1 MKRIVYLL
9 GLVAII
15 AYFNSAT
22 AQTTSTNDSTIC
34 SFKVAFVSIGSGVD
48 YKAKKE
54 LDKWIIKFN
63 TAYKLK
69 IKPVI
74 TYAGKE
80 GETDYCFNLTKLKK
94 KQAQL
99 FVKQT
104 KEQLKQSK
112 LVRFYQQ

>member
-1 MKRIVYLL
+1 MKRIVSLL
-9 GLVAII
+9 GIVAILAI
-15 AYFNSAT
+15 FNSAT
-22 AQTTSTNDSTIC
+22 GQTKSDSTIC

-80 GETDYCFNLTKLKK
+80 GETNYCFDLTKLKK
-94 KQAQL
+94 KQSQL
-99 FVKQT
+99 FIKQT

-112 LVRFYQQ
+112 LVRFYLQ